1 MMERQSGKSSMRSMA
16 MMAATLAGLA
26 PVPGPVL
33 PNASQTPEINR
44 TQGQARQSMQAT
56 PTATRS
62 IQAPASMSDGGEYYG
77 SGKYSDLFTFPNWN
91 QRKARKKAWHV
102 GSKNVKKRWS
112 R

>member
-1 MMERQSGKSSMRSMA
+1 MKTLQVGRGSMRSMA
-16 MMAATLAGLA
+16 MMAATLVGLA

-33 PNASQTPEINR
+33 PSASAGPEINR
-44 TQGQARQSMQAT
+44 TQSQARQSMQAT

-62 IQAPASMSDGGEYYG
+62 IQYQANASGGMDYYG

-91 QRKARKKAWHV
+91 QRKARKKARHV